1 MNPRIIS
8 TTLTAALLVG
18 CVSHEGTYSPGCI
31 AYAGS
36 SISLSDGQFVWEK
49 FTDSVVVD
57 DDGEIINQF
66 PGFPM
71 RGRYRIDGQTL
82 YMESDDGD
90 SLEEMYLHRRDN
102 RQYLLTAEQFEA
114 WETTGKHADCAL
126 LLDGNP
132 DD

>member
-36 SISLSDGQFVWEK
+36 TISLSDGQFVWEK
-49 FTDSVVVD
+49 FTDSVIVD